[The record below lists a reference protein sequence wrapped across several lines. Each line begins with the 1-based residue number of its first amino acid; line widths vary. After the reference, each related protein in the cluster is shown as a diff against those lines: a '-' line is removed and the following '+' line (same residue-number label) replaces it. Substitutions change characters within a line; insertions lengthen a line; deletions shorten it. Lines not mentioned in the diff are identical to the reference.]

1 VNRSPIAVLVRG
13 WVDLYTRSMPA
24 EVRAARRDEV
34 DDDLWC
40 EHEEALAT
48 GRSARSLDA
57 DRVLRLLL
65 GIPADVSW
73 RLTYRGRAAATGI
86 ERSSSMSTSVLGVL
100 AILAALSWGILGF
113 VASSIGDSMWT
124 RYAGLT
130 VTILIA
136 GALAYLAVAFGLA
149 VRFQDRVSPLGT
161 AGAILVALGSF
172 AAIAGLGVWL
182 MAPLI
187 IGTAMLMCD
196 LARISVVSRLIPIV
210 QGTIAILFTLGFLF
224 PAVSAVVWVFVFGP
238 FWLTWVAIGVSLI
251 RGVPQARVPS
261 A

>member
-1 VNRSPIAVLVRG
+1 MSGSPVTGLVRG
-13 WVDLYTRSMPA
+13 WVRLYTSGLPA
-24 EVRAARRDEV
+24 ELRDARRDEV

-40 EHEEALAT
+40 EHQEALAT
-48 GRSARSLDA
+48 GHSARSLDA
-57 DRVLRLLL
+57 DRVLRLLF

-73 RLTYRGRAAATGI
+73 RRTYRGRAAATGI

-100 AILAALSWGILGF
+100 AIGAALSWGTLGF
-113 VASSIGDSMWT
+113 VASSIGDAMWT

-149 VRFQDRVSPLGT
+149 LRYQDRVSPVGT
-161 AGAILVALGSF
+161 AGAMLVALGSF
-172 AAIAGLGVWL
+172 GAIAAVGGLL

-187 IGTAMLMCD
+187 IGTAMLMWD
-196 LARISVVSRLIPIV
+196 LARIGVVSRLIPIV

-224 PAVSAVVWVFVFGP
+224 PAVSTVVWVFVFGP
-238 FWLTWVAIGVSLI
+238 FMLTWVAIGMSLM
-251 RGVPQARVPS
+251 RGVPRAEAPS